1 MTEKIRKPTHRIGIV
16 QLRAIVADVADETG
30 ISMRILNDPISPVQI
45 VTGDTG
51 ERITHPGTP
60 TEVVKDLMSWHRC
73 WRFLRDHPEHRHL
86 D

>member
-1 MTEKIRKPTHRIGIV
+1 MTEKIRKPTHRTGIV
-16 QLRAIVADVADETG
+16 QLRAIVADVAGETG
-30 ISMRILNDPISPVQI
+30 ISMTILNDPISPVQI
-45 VTGDTG
+45 VSGTT
-51 ERITHPGTP
+51 RITHPGTP